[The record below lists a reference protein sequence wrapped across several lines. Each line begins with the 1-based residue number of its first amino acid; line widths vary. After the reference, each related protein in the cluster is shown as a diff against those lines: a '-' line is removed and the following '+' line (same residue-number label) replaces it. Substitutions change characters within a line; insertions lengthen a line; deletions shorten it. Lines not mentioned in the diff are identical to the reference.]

1 MCTNH
6 DRIYSIHVQSV
17 ELLYVVFFFS
27 KGQFI
32 WHKIVFQ
39 LQRIKLQKLFAN
51 FTLRIWIFFSKQ
63 SIYLEETTVQRNKP
77 QETKSQN
84 KFAWIY
90 SAFVKISTS
99 TTEYELL
106 RSVLRGS
113 ICHFQSN
120 LWRQLHVIQPPSSDS
135 SFYKR
140 NSVWFR
146 ELELDYGYFITCCL
160 PRKISGREIAGVWK
174 LARLVTADWSM
185 GDFQRW
191 REMSESDVNTSLY

>member
-51 FTLRIWIFFSKQ
+51 FTLQIWIFFSKQ
-63 SIYLEETTVQRNKP
+63 SIYLEETRVQRNKP
-77 QETKSQN
+77 QET
-84 KFAWIY
+84 

-99 TTEYELL
+99 TTEYVLL

-120 LWRQLHVIQPPSSDS
+120 LLRQLHVIQPPSSDS
-135 SFYKR
+135 SFYRR
-140 NSVWFR
+140 NSIWFG
-146 ELELDYGYFITCCL
+146 ELELDYGYLLTYCLSLLLTSAKLVFIAIHG
-160 PRKISGREIAGVWK
+160 KISFVMNLLFSTW
-174 LARLVTADWSM
+174 
-185 GDFQRW
+185 
-191 REMSESDVNTSLY
+191 

>member
-1 MCTNH
+1 M
-6 DRIYSIHVQSV
+6 R
-17 ELLYVVFFFS
+17 L
-27 KGQFI
+27 
-32 WHKIVFQ
+32 
-39 LQRIKLQKLFAN
+39 AN
-51 FTLRIWIFFSKQ
+51 FTPQIWIFFSKQ
-63 SIYLEETTVQRNKP
+63 SIHLEETTVQRNKP

-84 KFAWIY
+84 KLAWIY

-99 TTEYELL
+99 TTEYVLL

-120 LWRQLHVIQPPSSDS
+120 LLSQLHVIQPPSSDS

-140 NSVWFR
+140 NSIWFG
-146 ELELDYGYFITCCL
+146 ELALDYGYLLTYCL
-160 PRKISGREIAGVWK
+160 SRKISGREIAGVWK
-174 LARLVTADWSM
+174 LARLVTADWST

>member
-17 ELLYVVFFFS
+17 ELLYVVVFS
-27 KGQFI
+27 LKGQFI

-51 FTLRIWIFFSKQ
+51 FTLQIWIFFSKQ

-84 KFAWIY
+84 KLAWIY
-90 SAFVKISTS
+90 SPFVKISTS
-99 TTEYELL
+99 TTEYVPL

-113 ICHFQSN
+113 IRHFQSN
-120 LWRQLHVIQPPSSDS
+120 LLRQLHVIKPPSSDS
-135 SFYKR
+135 SSYKR
-140 NSVWFR
+140 NCNWFR
-146 ELELDYGYFITCCL
+146 ELELDYGYLMTYCL
-160 PRKISGREIAGVWK
+160 SRKRNSR
-174 LARLVTADWSM
+174 
-185 GDFQRW
+185 
-191 REMSESDVNTSLY
+191 SLEAS